1 MAKLFYSAAEAAE
14 KLGQTEDE
22 LKALVREGKLREF
35 RDGDSFNYKVGDV
48 DELVEDETPPLELA
62 DEEPAVE
69 LEPAVI
75 ELTGGSDVSPSAN
88 DGSSSG
94 SDILLEPIEDSGI
107 DLTALDGSDIVSFED
122 SAIGGTSSG
131 TKAAAKA
138 KEDTVVPSVGI
149 SVFDDAE
156 LDEQVDPLAQTAIS
170 DVAGLGI
177 DAASSGSGILDLTR
191 ESDDTSLGQELLD
204 EIYTSDEESG
214 GSADQDE
221 MGDSTRAGLDGAI
234 PDEAV
239 ETDLDIEPEAAGTA
253 TGKAPAT
260 GPAAVRQ
267 AVEYAPDAVSSALT
281 ALLVVAVVV
290 MGFAGMGAAA
300 MARGILP
307 SMLETVYAG
316 LWMYA
321 AGATGV
327 AIIASGLTYF
337 VRKRSG

>member
-1 MAKLFYSAAEAAE
+1 MAKLFYSAPEAAE
-14 KLGQTEDE
+14 KLGRTEDE

-35 RDGDSFNYKVGDV
+35 RDGDTFNYKVGDV
-48 DELVEDETPPLELA
+48 DELVEGEAPL
-62 DEEPAVE
+62 VE
-69 LEPAVI
+69 LEPAMI
-75 ELTGGSDVSPSAN
+75 ELAGGSDVGPPAS

-138 KEDTVVPSVGI
+138 KEDTAVPSVGI
-149 SVFDDAE
+149 SVFDDTE

-204 EIYTSDEESG
+204 EIYTSDEEG
-214 GSADQDE
+214 GEAADPDE

-234 PDEAV
+234 PDA
-239 ETDLDIEPEAAGTA
+239 TDDADLDIEPEAAA

-260 GPAAVRQ
+260 RPTAVRQ
-267 AVEYAPDAVSSALT
+267 VVEYAPDAVSSALT
-281 ALLVVAVVV
+281 ALLVVSVVV
-290 MGFAGMGAAA
+290 MSFAGMGTAA

-307 SMLETVYAG
+307 SMLETVYAS